1 MRFSWCTAALVGAG
15 LLLPGCGSG
24 EQAGPAVGASAPAAG
39 TVVAGTVTA
48 AATGDDLP
56 LPVASQPPPIPKIPS
71 PALPV
76 VLRGVL
82 QPGVESGCLLLAT
95 PAGVYVLLGDVRL
108 DGRPAGAGTAVE
120 VTGTPSPDRA
130 TTCQQG
136 TPLVVQAV
144 RAR

>member
-1 MRFSWCTAALVGAG
+1 MRFSWCAAALVGAG

-24 EQAGPAVGASAPAAG
+24 EQARPAA
-39 TVVAGTVTA
+39 
-48 AATGDDLP
+48 GDDLP
-56 LPVASQPPPIPKIPS
+56 LPVASQPPAIPKITS
-71 PALPV
+71 SGLPV

-82 QPGVESGCLLLAT
+82 QSGVEDGCLLLAT

-144 RAR
+144 RTR